1 MRTRPESSTRSRPLR
16 REHTGIISM
25 LRSGDRKSLSSP
37 TRTSLRLHGTVL
49 YATPSSTATRLS
61 GWSPGSTP
69 TRCAASTRTAYA
81 APATTRPVSAPS
93 PSKRKAITQ
102 HGDQRRITENA
113 PSGGAGGGFLVVGYK
128 SDLRLDRGGGQNK
141 KRGAYEP
148 ALLMPCHV
156 YTEGFANRRRV
167 FSRNGLRKRLL
178 YAIVYLFHHRPNA
191 PFQC

>member
-1 MRTRPESSTRSRPLR
+1 MR
-16 REHTGIISM
+16 REHTGIISV

-69 TRCAASTRTAYA
+69 SRCAASTRTAYA
-81 APATTRPVSAPS
+81 APATTRPASAPS
-93 PSKRKAITQ
+93 PSKRKALTQ
-102 HGDQRRITENA
+102 HDEQRRITEKA
-113 PSGGAGGGFLVVGYK
+113 SSGTAGGGFLVVGYK
-128 SDLRLDRGGGQNK
+128 SDLRLDGGVAK
-141 KRGAYEP
+141 TRSVGAYEP
-148 ALLMPCHV
+148 ALLIPCHV

-167 FSRNGLRKRLL
+167 FSCNGLRKRLL
-178 YAIVYLFHHRPNA
+178 YAIIYLFHHRPNA